1 MIRLPENP
9 AIRVGLLLAIFAIT
23 ATVLVALTE
32 TQTRERI
39 HENQRQATLRAIA
52 AVVPEQSFDN
62 DILTDTLTLP
72 ATAALGTTESTTVY
86 RARLDETPVAA
97 VLNVIAPN
105 GYSGSIH
112 MLVGIYYDG
121 TVSGVRVISHRETP
135 GLGDKIDE
143 RRDDWI
149 LQFSGLS
156 LQNPPALR
164 WKVKRD
170 GGSFDQFTG
179 ATITPRAVVSAVQQ
193 ALVYFEEHRDRLFMI
208 PSVYDQ

>member
-9 AIRVGLLLAIFAIT
+9 ALRVGLLLAIFAIT

-39 HENQRQATLRAIA
+39 VENQRQATLRAIA

-72 ATAALGTTESTTVY
+72 ATASLGTTEATTVY
-86 RARLDETPVAA
+86 RARLGETPVAA
-97 VLNVIAPN
+97 VLNVVAPN

-112 MLVGIYYDG
+112 MLVGIYHDG
-121 TVSGVRVISHRETP
+121 TVSGVRVVAHKETP

-156 LQNPPALR
+156 LENPPAVR

-179 ATITPRAVVSAVQQ
+179 ATITPRAVVGAVQQ
-193 ALVYFEEHRDRLFMI
+193 ALIYFEEHRDRLFMI
-208 PSVYDQ
+208 HEEPA

>member
-9 AIRVGLLLAIFAIT
+9 ALRVGLLLAIFAIT

-39 HENQRQATLRAIA
+39 VENQRQATLRAIA

-72 ATAALGTTESTTVY
+72 ATAALGTTEATTVY

-97 VLNVIAPN
+97 VLNVVAPN

-121 TVSGVRVISHRETP
+121 TVSGVRVIAHKETP

-156 LQNPPALR
+156 LENPPAVR

-179 ATITPRAVVSAVQQ
+179 ATITPRAVVGAVQQ
-193 ALVYFEEHRDRLFMI
+193 ALIYFEEHRERLFMI
-208 PSVYDQ
+208 HEEPA

>member
-52 AVVPEQSFDN
+52 AVVPEQSFNN
-62 DILTDTLTLP
+62 DILTDTLSLP
-72 ATAALGTTESTTVY
+72 ATAALGTTETTTVY
-86 RARLDETPVAA
+86 RARRDQTPVAA

-121 TVSGVRVISHRETP
+121 TLSGVRVISHRETP

-156 LQNPPALR
+156 LQNPPTVR

-193 ALVYFEEHRDRLFMI
+193 ALLYFEEHRDRLFMT
-208 PSVYDQ
+208 PSVYVQ

>member
-9 AIRVGLLLAIFAIT
+9 ALRVGLLLAIFAIT

-39 HENQRQATLRAIA
+39 VENQRQATLRAIA

-72 ATAALGTTESTTVY
+72 ATAALGTTEATTVY

-97 VLNVIAPN
+97 VLNVVAPN

-121 TVSGVRVISHRETP
+121 TVSGVRVIAHKETP

-156 LQNPPALR
+156 LENPPAVR

-179 ATITPRAVVSAVQQ
+179 ATITPRAVVGAVQQ
-193 ALVYFEEHRDRLFMI
+193 ALIYFQEHRDRLFMI
-208 PSVYDQ
+208 HEEPA

>member
-9 AIRVGLLLAIFAIT
+9 ALRVGLLLAIFAIT

-39 HENQRQATLRAIA
+39 VENQRQATLRAIA

-72 ATAALGTTESTTVY
+72 ATAALGTTEATTVY

-97 VLNVIAPN
+97 VLNVVAPN

-121 TVSGVRVISHRETP
+121 TVSGVRVIAHKETP

-156 LQNPPALR
+156 LENPPAVR

-179 ATITPRAVVSAVQQ
+179 ATITPRAVVGAVQQ
-193 ALVYFEEHRDRLFMI
+193 ALIYFEEHRDRLFMI
-208 PSVYDQ
+208 HEEPA

>member
-9 AIRVGLLLAIFAIT
+9 ALRVGLLLAIFAIT

-39 HENQRQATLRAIA
+39 VENQRQATLRAIA

-86 RARLDETPVAA
+86 RARLGETPVAA
-97 VLNVIAPN
+97 VLNVVAPN

-112 MLVGIYYDG
+112 MLVGIYHDG
-121 TVSGVRVISHRETP
+121 TVSGVRVVAHKETP

-156 LQNPPALR
+156 LENPPAVR

-179 ATITPRAVVSAVQQ
+179 ATITPRAVVGAVQQ
-193 ALVYFEEHRDRLFMI
+193 ALIYFEEHRDRLFMI
-208 PSVYDQ
+208 HEEPA